1 MTSQLAGRAIEE
13 VQNDVVVLNLPA
25 LFDLVVVARFTAATV
40 GARADFDIDEIEDL
54 RLAVDELCISFGSLE
69 DHESIEMRFERS
81 MNTVKITCSFEG
93 TRPDADRTDIAG
105 MDWQRTDSLSL
116 QLLDAL
122 VDEHG
127 RDEHGDHPCAWVLK
141 RGAATTG

>member
-1 MTSQLAGRAIEE
+1 VTDTEALSAQRSED
-13 VQNDVVVLNLPA
+13 DVLDLTLPA
-25 LFDLVVVARFTAATV
+25 VFDLVVVARFTAATI

-69 DHESIEMRFERS
+69 DHESIRMQFERS
-81 MNTVKITCSFEG
+81 GGSVKISCYFHG

-105 MDWQRTDSLSL
+105 MDWHRTDTLSL

-127 RDEHGDHPCAWVLK
+127 REDQGEHRCAWMLK
-141 RGAATTG
+141 RRASKPA